1 MFLVG
6 KGIPDHITS
15 LPQTV
20 LTHLHTRQYN
30 SQKPFSMAKKNMK
43 IQVDHMDSPERL
55 EQLEKIDQLR
65 ELGVGE
71 EINLPQVSIILEA
84 FRSFCLFWY

>member
-1 MFLVG
+1 
-6 KGIPDHITS
+6 
-15 LPQTV
+15 
-20 LTHLHTRQYN
+20 
-30 SQKPFSMAKKNMK
+30 MAKKNMK
-43 IQVDHMDSPERL
+43 IQVDHMDSPERVK
-55 EQLEKIDQLR
+55 QLEKIDQLR